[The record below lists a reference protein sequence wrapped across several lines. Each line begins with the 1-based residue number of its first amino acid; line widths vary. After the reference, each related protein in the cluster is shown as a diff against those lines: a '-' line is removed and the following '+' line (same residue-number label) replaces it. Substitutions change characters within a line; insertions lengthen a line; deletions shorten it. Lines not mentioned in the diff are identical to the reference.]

1 MITWTVEQPVAL
13 VCLFIWIGF
22 VTAISFLEAWLK
34 FRAPGVTLAIGLG
47 IGRLVF
53 RALNKVEWVLALMIM
68 GSALWYRNRGAFW
81 PDVFFFLALFVLII
95 QTIWLLP
102 IMNKRAALL
111 INGMR
116 VERSNMHVYF
126 VAGELIKVVSLC
138 LAGVHLFNP

>member
-1 MITWTVEQPVAL
+1 MITWTVDQPVAL

-34 FRAPGVTLAIGLG
+34 FRAPGVTLSIGLG

-53 RALNKVEWVLALMIM
+53 SALNKVEWMLALVIM
-68 GSALWYRNRGAFW
+68 GSALWSGNRGAFW

-102 IMNKRAALL
+102 VMNKRAALL
-111 INGMR
+111 IRGMR
-116 VERSNMHVYF
+116 VEHANLHLYF
-126 VAGELIKVVSLC
+126 VAGELVKVVSLL